1 MAHTEI
7 QIGYAAGRGGRGVVW
22 CAYELADGRRGGG
35 ERGDGVGE
43 DAREHRREAGVVGEG
58 QPREHPVQGVQP
70 LRVRLL
76 RGGGRGR
83 GRGRR
88 RRLLRHFP
96 RWWVL
101 ESPPRRRSLLPAQE
115 GGQGRLVE
123 SMLVGFEPNRS

>member
-1 MAHTEI
+1 M
-7 QIGYAAGRGGRGVVW
+7 VW

-43 DAREHRREAGVVGEG
+43 DAGEHRREASVVGEG

-70 LRVRLL
+70 LRARLL
-76 RGGGRGR
+76 RGGRS

-96 RWWVL
+96 
-101 ESPPRRRSLLPAQE
+101 A
-115 GGQGRLVE
+115 
-123 SMLVGFEPNRS
+123 LVGVGVAASPAFPSSGARR